1 MTKPDTVLHASLT
14 GRRRLVKESVASST
28 NVPFGASCS
37 IRNKR
42 SVRTCRG
49 WCCGSFGLS
58 GHIGGRELVVC
69 ALRTYK
75 KQFTILMYHNS
86 IYLYKKCIFPQT
98 QIRGSRSR
106 AALKVTWTVAFAH
119 PVASYHGLTGDLFI
133 LTVTRTVPPP
143 AITTA
148 EGSATGLGVGR
159 AVACTANTTT
169 HANIIHTL
177 AHTILNSQFVM

>member
-42 SVRTCRG
+42 SVRTWRG

-119 PVASYHGLTGDLFI
+119 PVASYHGLTGDLFTHRHSHRATSRNHHRRRVGDRVGGWQSSG
-133 LTVTRTVPPP
+133 LHCQHHHTREHHPH
-143 AITTA
+143 A
-148 EGSATGLGVGR
+148 R
-159 AVACTANTTT
+159 A
-169 HANIIHTL
+169 HHPQLPISL
-177 AHTILNSQFVM
+177 